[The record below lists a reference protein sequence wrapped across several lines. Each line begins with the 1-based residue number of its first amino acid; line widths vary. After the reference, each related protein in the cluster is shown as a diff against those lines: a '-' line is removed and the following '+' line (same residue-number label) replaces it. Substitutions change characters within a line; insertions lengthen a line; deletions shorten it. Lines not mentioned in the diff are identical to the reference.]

1 MTSSIS
7 NVVDNLPE
15 ELIKLNVNMYMIM
28 KNVKN
33 SKLNPKILSAT
44 LNMQML
50 KMIFLQLK
58 CLFCKRNIKK
68 SLMKT

>member
-1 MTSSIS
+1 MTSSIP

-44 LNMQML
+44 LNIQMP
-50 KMIFLQLK
+50 KMIF
-58 CLFCKRNIKK
+58 
-68 SLMKT
+68 